1 MSSTMRLVPLPQ
13 IIPPPNIRSN
23 QALLTNISALRACDP
38 KELLALARY
47 FRQKELA
54 NDSSAPITTYDP
66 SVPGADQKLV
76 QDATTVFG
84 YIAEHDLMLA
94 SVAIDWANCTAVY
107 PSLPNDVDV
116 LLQLVKGSMNRP
128 IDDLKRELLYL
139 RLEIGE

>member
-1 MSSTMRLVPLPQ
+1 MRLVALPQ

-23 QALLTNISALRACDP
+23 QALLTNIAALNACDP

-66 SVPGADQKLV
+66 SIAGADQKLV

-84 YIAEHDLMLA
+84 YTRENGILMVA
-94 SVAIDWANCTAVY
+94 SVAI
-107 PSLPNDVDV
+107 SLTGRIARRFFHRFQTMWTCCFNW
-116 LLQLVKGSMNRP
+116 
-128 IDDLKRELLYL
+128 
-139 RLEIGE
+139 